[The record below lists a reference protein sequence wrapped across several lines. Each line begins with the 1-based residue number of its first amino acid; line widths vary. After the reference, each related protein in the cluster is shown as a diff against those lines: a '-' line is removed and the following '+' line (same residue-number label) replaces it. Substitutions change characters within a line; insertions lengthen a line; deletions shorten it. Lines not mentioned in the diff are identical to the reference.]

1 MFNTTIKVITSR
13 LIGKVANIKNKSIS
27 LPLIYLFKFFLKI
40 NDDVDNQRHITLNN
54 FFIRER
60 DEYLELEKDEKIF
73 CSPAEGTISQHGKI
87 QNSTLIQAKG
97 KNFTLNQLFGGDENL
112 CQRFEE
118 GNFFTVYL
126 APTNYHRVHIP
137 RAGILTKIRYIT
149 GDLHSV
155 SKKNSERV
163 EGLYCKNERVA
174 LYFESGKGHGFA
186 LILVGALLVG
196 SIALSYTGHKLTV
209 HKNFPRNET
218 INVEPTQLTQLD
230 EVGLF
235 NFGSTVICLATKNTL
250 KFKEGFENDLEIMV
264 GQAVGYSLS

>member
-13 LIGKVANIKNKSIS
+13 FIGKVANIKNKSIS

-40 NDDVDNQRHITLNN
+40 HDDVDNQRHNTLNN
-54 FFIRER
+54 FFIREK

-97 KNFTLNQLFGGDENL
+97 KYFTLNQLFGGDENL

-196 SIALSYTGHKLTV
+196 SIALSYTGHKFTV

-250 KFKEGFENDLEIMV
+250 KFKEGFDNDLEIMV